1 LPAAAVAEPIAA
13 ALLVEMLE
21 LVAAELDLQ
30 TQQLQRLELQTLAAA
45 AAAQVSVELAV
56 VRLKVAMVDQV

>member
-45 AAAQVSVELAV
+45 AAAQVSVELAQV
-56 VRLKVAMVDQV
+56 HLKVAMVDQV